1 MMGKWGGSIEM
12 FRPPL
17 YFILVIQLIILD
29 STVLVKSDMC
39 LSLDLTDVDRS
50 GVQEY
55 IVIQL

>member
-1 MMGKWGGSIEM
+1 M